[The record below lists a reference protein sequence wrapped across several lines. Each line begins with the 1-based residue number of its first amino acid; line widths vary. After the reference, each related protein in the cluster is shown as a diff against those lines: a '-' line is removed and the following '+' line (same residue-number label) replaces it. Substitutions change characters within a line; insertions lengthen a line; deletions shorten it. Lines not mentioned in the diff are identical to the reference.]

1 MNMMQTHST
10 VQVQFLGSG
19 DAFGSG
25 GRLQSCILVS
35 HPGGRFLIDCGA
47 TAMVSLRRFAVE
59 PNTVDGVFLT
69 HLHGDH
75 FGGLPFFILD
85 AQLVS
90 RRNAPLL
97 VAGPPGLAKRLPAA
111 MDAYFPGSS
120 GVKRKF
126 EIDLREMEPRAPF
139 TSGAVRVTP
148 YIGLHPSG
156 DNAYSLRFEVGGN
169 IITCSGDTEWT
180 EALAEAAR
188 GADLLIAEA
197 YFYEKKVPFHLD
209 YRTLM
214 EKSAGLGVRRTV
226 ITHMSDD
233 MLAKTGHVVCDVA
246 DDGKIFEV

>member
-1 MNMMQTHST
+1 MRSSI
-10 VQVQFLGSG
+10 QVRFLGSG

-35 HPGGRFLIDCGA
+35 HPAGRFLVDCGA
-47 TAMVSLRRFAVE
+47 SAMVSLRRFDVD
-59 PNTVDGVFLT
+59 PNTIDSIFLT

-75 FGGLPFFILD
+75 FGGLPFFVLD

-90 RRNAPLL
+90 RRSAPLL

-126 EIDLREMEPRAPF
+126 EIDLREMEPRVPF
-139 TSGAVRVTP
+139 TAGAVCVTP
-148 YIGLHPSG
+148 FIGLHPSG
-156 DNAYSLRFEVGGN
+156 DSAYSLRLEVGGKV
-169 IITCSGDTEWT
+169 IACSGDTEWT

-188 GADLLIAEA
+188 GADLFIAEA
-197 YFYEKKVPFHLD
+197 YYFEKKIPFHLD

-214 EKSAGLGVRRTV
+214 EKSAGLGIRRTV

-233 MLAKTGHVVCDVA
+233 MLAKAGGVACDTA

>member
-1 MNMMQTHST
+1 MHAGS
-10 VQVQFLGSG
+10 VIQVQFLGSG

-47 TAMVSLRRFAVE
+47 SAMISLRRFGID
-59 PNTVDGVFLT
+59 PNTIDSVFLT

-90 RRNAPLL
+90 RRSVPLL
-97 VAGPPGLAKRLPAA
+97 VAGPPGIARRFPTA
-111 MDAYFPGSS
+111 MEAFFPGST
-120 GVKRKF
+120 GAKRKF
-126 EIDLREMEPRAPF
+126 EIEIKEMEPRVSLSA
-139 TSGAVRVTP
+139 GAVRVTP

-156 DNAYSLRFEVGGN
+156 DSAYSLRIDVGGKV
-169 IITCSGDTEWT
+169 IACSGDTEWT

-209 YRTLM
+209 YRTLS
-214 EKSAGLGVRRTV
+214 EKSAGLGIRRIV
-226 ITHMSDD
+226 VTHMSND
-233 MLAKTGHVVCDVA
+233 MLSKTDLVECDVA
-246 DDGKIFEV
+246 DDGKMFELC

>member
-1 MNMMQTHST
+1 MINSDST

-47 TAMVSLRRFAVE
+47 SAMISLRRFGID
-59 PNTVDGVFLT
+59 PNTIDSIFLT

-90 RRNAPLL
+90 RRGTPLL
-97 VAGPPGLAKRLPAA
+97 VAGPPGLVKRLPAA
-111 MDAYFPGSS
+111 MDAFFPGSS

-126 EIDLREMEPRAPF
+126 EIDLREIQPRVPLSAA
-139 TSGAVRVTP
+139 AVRVTP
-148 YIGLHPSG
+148 FIGIHPSG
-156 DNAYSLRFEVGGN
+156 DNAYSLRIEVGSKVL
-169 IITCSGDTEWT
+169 TCSGDTEWT
-180 EALAEAAR
+180 DALGEAAR

-197 YFYEKKVPFHLD
+197 YYYEKKIPFHLD
-209 YRTLM
+209 YCTLM
-214 EKSAGLGVRRTV
+214 EKSAGLGIRRIV
-226 ITHMSDD
+226 ITHMSAD
-233 MLAKTGHVVCDVA
+233 MLSKMGLVACDVA
-246 DDGKIFEV
+246 DDGKMFEM

>member
-1 MNMMQTHST
+1 MSMAPTESAI
-10 VQVQFLGSG
+10 QVQFLGSG

-47 TAMVSLRRFAVE
+47 SAMISLRRFGID
-59 PNTVDGVFLT
+59 PNTIDSIFLT

-90 RRNAPLL
+90 RRGTPLL
-97 VAGPPGLAKRLPAA
+97 VAGPPGLVKRLPAA
-111 MDAYFPGSS
+111 MDAFFPGSS

-126 EIDLREMEPRAPF
+126 EIDLREIQPRVPLSA
-139 TSGAVRVTP
+139 TAVRVTP
-148 YIGLHPSG
+148 FIGIHPSG
-156 DNAYSLRFEVGGN
+156 DNAYSLRIEVGSKV
-169 IITCSGDTEWT
+169 ITCSGDTEWT
-180 EALAEAAR
+180 DALGEAAR

-214 EKSAGLGVRRTV
+214 PKSRQAWGSGALSSRT
-226 ITHMSDD
+226 
-233 MLAKTGHVVCDVA
+233 
-246 DDGKIFEV
+246 

>member
-1 MNMMQTHST
+1 MSPGST
-10 VQVQFLGSG
+10 VQIQFLGSG

-47 TAMVSLRRFAVE
+47 SAMISLRRFGID
-59 PNTVDGVFLT
+59 PNTIGSIFLT

-90 RRNAPLL
+90 RRGTPLL
-97 VAGPPGLAKRLPAA
+97 VAGPPGLAKRLPGA
-111 MDAYFPGSS
+111 MDAYFPGSW

-126 EIDLREMEPRAPF
+126 EIDLREMEPRMTLPAE
-139 TSGAVRVTP
+139 TVRVTP
-148 YIGLHPSG
+148 FIGLHPSG
-156 DNAYSLRFEVGGN
+156 NNAYSLRIEVGDK
-169 IITCSGDTEWT
+169 IIACSGDTEWT
-180 EALAEAAR
+180 DALAEAAR

-214 EKSAGLGVRRTV
+214 EKSAGLGIRRTV
-226 ITHMSDD
+226 ITHMSAD
-233 MLAKTGHVVCDVA
+233 MLSKTGLARCEVA
-246 DDGKIFEV
+246 DDGLIFEI

>member
-1 MNMMQTHST
+1 MAHPESS
-10 VQVQFLGSG
+10 VQVRFLGSG

-35 HPGGRFLIDCGA
+35 HPGGRFLVDCGA
-47 TAMVSLRRFAVE
+47 TAMVSLRRFGVD
-59 PNTVDGVFLT
+59 PNSIDSVFLT

-90 RRNAPLL
+90 RRTAPLL

-126 EIDLREMEPRAPF
+126 DIDLREIEPRVPF
-139 TSGAVRVTP
+139 PSGSVRVTP
-148 YIGLHPSG
+148 FIGMHPSG
-156 DNAYSLRFEVGGN
+156 DNAYSLRFEVAGKV
-169 IITCSGDTEWT
+169 IACSGDTEWT

-188 GADLLIAEA
+188 GADLLVAEA
-197 YFYEKKVPFHLD
+197 YYYEKKVPFHLD
-209 YRTLM
+209 YRTLV
-214 EKSAGLGVRRTV
+214 EKSAGLGIGRIV
-226 ITHMSDD
+226 ITHMSAD
-233 MLAKTGHVVCDVA
+233 MLSKAGQADCDVA
-246 DDGKIFEV
+246 DDGRLFEV

>member
-1 MNMMQTHST
+1 MASNGSAIK
-10 VQVQFLGSG
+10 VQFLGSG

-47 TAMVSLRRFAVE
+47 SAMISLRRFGID
-59 PNTVDGVFLT
+59 PNTINGIFLT

-90 RRNAPLL
+90 RRGTPLL
-97 VAGPPGLAKRLPAA
+97 VAGPPGLVIRLPAA
-111 MDAYFPGSS
+111 MDAFFPGSS
-120 GVKRKF
+120 GVKRRF
-126 EIDLREMEPRAPF
+126 EIDLREMQPLVPLSAA
-139 TSGAVRVTP
+139 AVRVKP
-148 YIGLHPSG
+148 FIGLHPSG
-156 DNAYSLRFEVGGN
+156 DNAYSLRFEVGGKV
-169 IITCSGDTEWT
+169 ISCSGDTEWT
-180 EALAEAAR
+180 DALGEAAR

-214 EKSAGLGVRRTV
+214 EKSAGLGIRRTI
-226 ITHMSDD
+226 ITHMSAD
-233 MLAKTGHVVCDVA
+233 MLSKTGLVECEVA
-246 DDGKIFEV
+246 ADGMSLEI